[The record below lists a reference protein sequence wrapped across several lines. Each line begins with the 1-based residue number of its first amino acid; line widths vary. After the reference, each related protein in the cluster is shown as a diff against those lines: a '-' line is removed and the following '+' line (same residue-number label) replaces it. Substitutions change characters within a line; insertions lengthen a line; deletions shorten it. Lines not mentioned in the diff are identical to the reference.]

1 MGKRKVGT
9 RRKRSDR
16 NHIVY
21 KITNKKT
28 GEFYIGV
35 TAVTG
40 RAFRR
45 SAKLRFMKHVSRARC
60 EEKDW
65 ALYEDM
71 RKYRGSECE
80 AYKWEVVRVVR
91 GKEAVHQFEVE
102 LIDRLKPTLNTHKK
116 SVI

>member
-1 MGKRKVGT
+1 MGKRRIGT

-16 NHIVY
+16 NHLVY
-21 KITNKKT
+21 KITNKET
-28 GEFYIGV
+28 NEFYIGV
-35 TAVTG
+35 TAVAG

-60 EEKDW
+60 EDKNW

-71 RKYRGSECE
+71 RKYRGVEDKV
-80 AYKWEVVRVVR
+80 YKWEVVKVVR
-91 GKEAVHQFEVE
+91 GKEAVHKFEVQ
-102 LIDRLKPTLNTHKK
+102 LIDRLSPTLNTHKK

>member
-1 MGKRKVGT
+1 MGKRKEGT
-9 RRKRSDR
+9 RRKRNDR
-16 NHIVY
+16 NHLVY
-21 KITNKKT
+21 KITNKET

-60 EEKDW
+60 ESKDW

-71 RKYRGSECE
+71 RNYRGEE
-80 AYKWEVVRVVR
+80 IETYKWEVVKVIR
-91 GKEAVHQFEVE
+91 GKEAVHKFEVN
-102 LIDRLKPTLNTHKK
+102 LIDKLKPSLNTHKK
-116 SVI
+116 TII